1 MRHCFRFFPAAVLLS
16 LLVTACAPASSP
28 DAPSLQAT
36 ELGHGT
42 SRTSVETQIQSGSL
56 SSDNGAWLTL
66 QVKKSLGGTAHPR
79 HPGQRPGDLHHHR
92 ARCLRHP
99 YNRAERG
106 PRATTCSSSAP
117 PKPGLN
123 CMPPT
128 PSSSPR
134 KKSRGIRSPG
144 FRGFSHSASGSSL
157 TAVVAVSSAADEA
170 ALVAHLL
177 LAAGLLLLALAP
189 VQTGCRAY
197 FPFSGSF
204 CISFLIK
211 SSLLICPHHPGL
223 IP

>member
-66 QVKKSLGGTAHPR
+66 QVKNLGGTAILVTLDKDPETCITIE
-79 HPGQRPGDLHHHR
+79 PGASGTLTTELSAVPSDHLFQLR
-92 ARCLRHP
+92 AAQAG
-99 YNRAERG
+99 AELY
-106 PRATTCSSSAP
+106 AAHTLIQST
-117 PKPGLN
+117 
-123 CMPPT
+123 
-128 PSSSPR
+128 
-134 KKSRGIRSPG
+134 KKTRGIRSPG

-177 LAAGLLLLALAP
+177 LAAGLLLLALALFKL
-189 VQTGCRAY
+189 VAGLIFLFLAHLAS
-197 FPFSGSF
+197 PFSLRVPS
-204 CISFLIK
+204 
-211 SSLLICPHHPGL
+211 
-223 IP
+223 

>member
-66 QVKKSLGGTAHPR
+66 QVKKPGRHSHPR

-106 PRATTCSSSAP
+106 PQRPPVPAP
-117 PKPGLN
+117 RRP
-123 CMPPT
+123 
-128 PSSSPR
+128 
-134 KKSRGIRSPG
+134 SRG
-144 FRGFSHSASGSSL
+144 
-157 TAVVAVSSAADEA
+157 
-170 ALVAHLL
+170 
-177 LAAGLLLLALAP
+177 
-189 VQTGCRAY
+189 
-197 FPFSGSF
+197 
-204 CISFLIK
+204 
-211 SSLLICPHHPGL
+211 
-223 IP
+223 

>member
-66 QVKKSLGGTAHPR
+66 QVKNLGGTAILVTLDKDPETCITIE
-79 HPGQRPGDLHHHR
+79 PGASGTLTTELSAVPSDHLFQLR
-92 ARCLRHP
+92 AAQAG
-99 YNRAERG
+99 AELY
-106 PRATTCSSSAP
+106 AAHTLIQSTK
-117 PKPGLN
+117 KPA
-123 CMPPT
+123 
-128 PSSSPR
+128 
-134 KKSRGIRSPG
+134 GIRSPG
-144 FRGFSHSASGSSL
+144 FCGFSHSASGSSL

-177 LAAGLLLLALAP
+177 LAAGLLLLALALFKL
-189 VQTGCRAY
+189 VAGLIFLFLAHLAS
-197 FPFSGSF
+197 PFSLRVPS
-204 CISFLIK
+204 
-211 SSLLICPHHPGL
+211 
-223 IP
+223 

>member
-66 QVKKSLGGTAHPR
+66 QVKNLGGTAILVTLDKDPETCITIE
-79 HPGQRPGDLHHHR
+79 PGASGTLTTELSAVPSDHLFQLRAAQAGAELYAAHTLIHH
-92 ARCLRHP
+92 
-99 YNRAERG
+99 EK
-106 PRATTCSSSAP
+106 T
-117 PKPGLN
+117 
-123 CMPPT
+123 
-128 PSSSPR
+128 
-134 KKSRGIRSPG
+134 RGIRSPG

-177 LAAGLLLLALAP
+177 LAAGLLLLALALFKL
-189 VQTGCRAY
+189 VAGLIFLFLAHLAS
-197 FPFSGSF
+197 PFSLRVPS
-204 CISFLIK
+204 
-211 SSLLICPHHPGL
+211 
-223 IP
+223 

>member
-66 QVKKSLGGTAHPR
+66 QVKNLGGTAILVTLDKDPETCITIE
-79 HPGQRPGDLHHHR
+79 PGASGTLTTELSAVPSDHLFQLR
-92 ARCLRHP
+92 AAQAG
-99 YNRAERG
+99 AELY
-106 PRATTCSSSAP
+106 AAHTLIQSTK
-117 PKPGLN
+117 KPAESVL
-123 CMPPT
+123 PD
-128 PSSSPR
+128 
-134 KKSRGIRSPG
+134 
-144 FRGFSHSASGSSL
+144 SGSSL

-177 LAAGLLLLALAP
+177 LAAGLLLLALALFKL
-189 VQTGCRAY
+189 VAGLIFLFLAHLAS
-197 FPFSGSF
+197 PFSLRVPS
-204 CISFLIK
+204 
-211 SSLLICPHHPGL
+211 
-223 IP
+223 

>member
-66 QVKKSLGGTAHPR
+66 QVKNLGGTAILVTLDKDPETCITIE
-79 HPGQRPGDLHHHR
+79 PGASGTLTTELSAVPSDHLFQLR
-92 ARCLRHP
+92 AAQAG
-99 YNRAERG
+99 AELY
-106 PRATTCSSSAP
+106 AAHTLVHEKT
-117 PKPGLN
+117 
-123 CMPPT
+123 
-128 PSSSPR
+128 
-134 KKSRGIRSPG
+134 RGIRSPG
-144 FRGFSHSASGSSL
+144 FCGFSHSASGSSL

-177 LAAGLLLLALAP
+177 LAAGLLLLALALFKL
-189 VQTGCRAY
+189 VAGLIFLFLAHLAS
-197 FPFSGSF
+197 PFSLRVPS
-204 CISFLIK
+204 
-211 SSLLICPHHPGL
+211 
-223 IP
+223 